1 MLTPREEGVGMPW
14 QERTIMRQWQEFVAG
29 VHHEGA
35 TMAAVCRHFG
45 ISRTTG
51 YKWLA
56 RADLPPKIWSTQQ
69 VRIPVREVPPSLVQ
83 LKG

>member
-1 MLTPREEGVGMPW
+1 MLTHGKEGVGMPW

-56 RADLPPKIWSTQQ
+56 RADVPPKSWSIPK
-69 VRIPVREVPPSLVQ
+69 VRIFVI
-83 LKG
+83 